1 MGTYA
6 PLRATL
12 RSAGIAGW
20 AVGAAGAALTFLFG
34 VATGQAQASLELAAA
49 GAAVGALWIG
59 PMVGAA
65 VGAARTVA
73 APGRTAH
80 ARRGVERTVGVRCGS
95 AVECRRRAGA
105 VVYRSGGRA
114 WDRRSG
120 GGGSGWRDRR
130 ARGLARS
137 AGALVA
143 WYSGRSVT
151 GHTGA

>member
-20 AVGAAGAALTFLFG
+20 AVGTAGAALTFLFG

-73 APGRTAH
+73 ARD
-80 ARRGVERTVGVRCGS
+80 ARRMRDAALSAQLGS
-95 AVECRRRAGA
+95 AAGA
-105 VVYRSGGRA
+105 LLSVAGALALWFIDQAVGRGTADPVAVAVGGA
-114 WDRRSG
+114 IV
-120 GGGSGWRDRR
+120 
-130 ARGLARS
+130 GLGVGALC
-137 AGALVA
+137 GALVA
-143 WYSGRSVT
+143 WYSGRSVA